1 MERREILYKKFGY
14 CLVIG
19 VVLGLLGCLFS
30 AIASPEDLTAEER
43 ATYQQ
48 LATEYYETGEYNS
61 DSNISVSYYSQ
72 HLVNVVDNSRP
83 FTPSL
88 SFEFDEDNDK
98 VVVHQ
103 DINLAVI
110 RVFPVIIIASV
121 AISIVVGFILT
132 VFGFIFMP

>member
-1 MERREILYKKFGY
+1 MERREILYKTFGY

-48 LATEYYETGEYNS
+48 LATEYYKTGEYNS

-88 SFEFDEDNDK
+88 SFEFDEDNNK

-110 RVFPVIIIASV
+110 RVFPVIIMVSV
-121 AISIVVGFILT
+121 VIMVVVGFILSIIGY
-132 VFGFIFMP
+132 FFIP